1 MNKEKGEA
9 RMIIFKRSRKSACDS
24 KKKAKLRYVIAD
36 NLLEVATIN
45 AWEYGNTGNMLFN

>member
-1 MNKEKGEA
+1 
-9 RMIIFKRSRKSACDS
+9 MIIFKRSRKSACDS